1 MIRFTLRCPQDHRFD
16 SWFPSADAFDRLRAA
31 GHLACTECGDSAVEK
46 APMAP
51 AVATPRMDLAAN
63 PRAAALQAL
72 KAKIEAETDYVGDAF
87 AREARAIHDGLAPER
102 AIWGEARLEDA
113 RALVADGVP
122 IAPLPFLPTRK
133 TN

>member
-16 SWFPSADAFDRLRAA
+16 SWFPSADAFDRLKAA
-31 GHLACTECGDSAVEK
+31 GHLACAECGDRAVEK

-51 AVATPRMDLAAN
+51 AVATTREVATVD

-72 KAKIEAETDYVGDAF
+72 KAKIEAETDYVGGAF
-87 AREARAIHDGLAPER
+87 AREARAIHDGLSPAR
-102 AIWGEARLEDA
+102 AIWGEARPDEA
-113 RALVADGVP
+113 RALIDDGIPV
-122 IAPLPFLPTRK
+122 APLPFLPTRK